1 MWNIRFFTQFL
12 DSYFLT
18 HLLDS
23 SQAYTH
29 YQINEVMLT
38 IVYKNVVGHM
48 SLLLLDVD
56 WINHLL
62 VKTIVYAKRREKITL
77 CLNLLNS
84 RDNYFPHKITKTTN
98 HLVLFTSI
106 YWI

>member
-1 MWNIRFFTQFL
+1 MWNIRIFTQFL

-56 WINHLL
+56 W
-62 VKTIVYAKRREKITL
+62 
-77 CLNLLNS
+77 
-84 RDNYFPHKITKTTN
+84 
-98 HLVLFTSI
+98 
-106 YWI
+106 

>member
-1 MWNIRFFTQFL
+1 LWLEVIENACEILGTFCTQFL
-12 DSYFLT
+12 IPNLWLEVIEKSLFIYFLT

-23 SQAYTH
+23 SHSQTYTH

-56 WINHLL
+56 
-62 VKTIVYAKRREKITL
+62 
-77 CLNLLNS
+77 
-84 RDNYFPHKITKTTN
+84 
-98 HLVLFTSI
+98 
-106 YWI
+106 